1 MLQTPVQPASH
12 NSLPIVHRIIFTMLL
27 GSLLVLVPTARGQD
41 EPSAGKESKS
51 VQASDAQETDGKVM
65 KVTEVEGISE
75 YRLENGVRVLLFPDP
90 SKDVVTVNMTVFVG
104 SRHEGY
110 GEAGMAHLLEH
121 MLFKGT
127 PTHPDIPKALKDR
140 GAGRSMNGTTWMD
153 RTNYYE
159 TLPAV
164 GDNLEFAIRM
174 EADRLLN
181 SKILG
186 EDLESE
192 MTVVRNEFE
201 QSENSPFRV
210 MLQRMQ
216 AAAYEW
222 HNYGKTTIG
231 NRSDIER
238 VPIVKLRKFYRK
250 YYRPDNVM
258 VIVAGKFETDEA
270 LDYLNTYFGSL
281 DIPET
286 PIDDTYTTEPAQDGE
301 RTVVVRRV
309 GEVQLVGAAYHI
321 PAGSH
326 PDYAAAKALVYVL
339 GDEPNGRLYKNLVET
354 EIASRVYASSY
365 AFAEPGLIFSLA
377 EVRADES
384 IEQARASLIDVM
396 ENSFLDQPVTD
407 KEVERAVQQ
416 ILKERE
422 LQASDTAGIAVS
434 LSDWA
439 AQGDWRL
446 YFLFRDQI
454 ESLTREQVQA
464 ASEKYFVR
472 NNRTVGLFI
481 PSEKSERVRIPE
493 TPNIADLLDGYSG
506 REAIAAG
513 EQIDPDPMV
522 IESRT
527 ERGELVGG
535 MEYALLPKKT
545 RGETVSLTLT
555 IRFGD
560 EDSLKGR
567 VGAAELL
574 GALMSRGTEE
584 LDFSAFEDEK
594 LRLRLELSVSS
605 TVGLLQVSAKTKR
618 EFIPEAVK
626 LIGELLRRP
635 RLDSSELE
643 VIRRQVLTSLEQSLT
658 DPRALSARSVEKR
671 LAPYPED
678 HVLYV
683 RSIEEE
689 IEMYRNVR
697 IEEIRDL
704 HDEFLGN
711 QAGELSAVGDFD
723 PDELKALVASMLAD
737 WESDKPYVR
746 VGRDPHPEVPGSV
759 DFIETPD
766 KENAVYRASQQYRLS
781 DEDPEFA
788 YLEIGNYILGS
799 GSLSS
804 RLGNRV
810 RQQEGL
816 SYGIASYTIP
826 RARDERVDF
835 VVAAITNPNKKDE
848 LMSVIREELELIR
861 DKGVTEQELAE
872 AKEAYLQAARL
883 RRSNDPALNSDLL
896 GTLFNERTM
905 EFHATLESTI
915 ASATLEDVNAAIRK
929 YIDPDKLVI
938 GFAGDFAA
946 AERGEK

>member
-1 MLQTPVQPASH
+1 
-12 NSLPIVHRIIFTMLL
+12 
-27 GSLLVLVPTARGQD
+27 
-41 EPSAGKESKS
+41 
-51 VQASDAQETDGKVM
+51 M

-75 YRLENGVRVLLFPDP
+75 YRLDNGVRVLLFPDP

-181 SKILG
+181 SNVLG

-270 LDYLNTYFGSL
+270 LRYLNKYFGSL

-286 PIDDTYTTEPAQDGE
+286 PIDDTYTTEPPQDGE

-339 GDEPNGRLYKNLVET
+339 GDEPNGRLYKNLIDVEPP
-354 EIASRVYASSY
+354 IASSVYASSY

-377 EVRADES
+377 EVPAKGS
-384 IEQARASLIDVM
+384 IENARAALIDVM

-464 ASEKYFVR
+464 VAEKYLVR

-481 PSEKSERVRIPE
+481 PSEKSERVRVPDA
-493 TPNIADLLDGYSG
+493 PNLAELLDGYSG

-527 ERGELVGG
+527 QRGDLVGG
-535 MEYALLPKKT
+535 MKFALLPKKT
-545 RGETVSLTLT
+545 RGETVSFTLT

-560 EDSLKGR
+560 EESLKGR

-574 GALMSRGTEE
+574 GVLMARGTED

-626 LIGELLRRP
+626 LIGEVLRRP
-635 RLDSSELE
+635 RLDSGELE

-689 IEMYRNVR
+689 IEMYRDVK
-697 IEEIRDL
+697 IEEIREL

-723 PDELKALVASMLAD
+723 PEELKALVASMLAD
-737 WESDKPYVR
+737 WETKKPYVR

-759 DFIETPD
+759 DLIETPD

-826 RARDERVDF
+826 KAKDERVDF
-835 VVAAITNPNKKDE
+835 FVAAITNPNKKDQ
-848 LMSVIREELELIR
+848 LMQVIREELELIR
-861 DKGVTEQELAE
+861 DKGITEQELAE
-872 AKEAYLQAARL
+872 AKEAYLQAARV
-883 RRSNDPALNSDLL
+883 RRSNDPALNNDLL

-905 EFHATLESTI
+905 EHYANLESTI
-915 ASATLEDVNAAIRK
+915 ASATVEDVNAAIRK

-946 AERGEK
+946 VERGEK